1 MERDRVRVS
10 QAVRASISGDG
21 LVLLDVQ
28 GGLVLAS
35 NPVGARIW
43 QLVEQEFTR
52 LEIARQMAR
61 DYNVPVERAHR
72 DVVAFVAA
80 LAARGLVTEEPAC

>member
-1 MERDRVRVS
+1 MPLDRVRISPLVRGSVS
-10 QAVRASISGDG
+10 TDG

-43 QLVEQEFTR
+43 QLIEEQHDTSEIATRIAAEFTV
-52 LEIARQMAR
+52 
-61 DYNVPVERAHR
+61 DPDRASR
-72 DVVAFVAA
+72 DVRAFVAA
-80 LAARGLVTEEPAC
+80 LCARGLVSREHPC